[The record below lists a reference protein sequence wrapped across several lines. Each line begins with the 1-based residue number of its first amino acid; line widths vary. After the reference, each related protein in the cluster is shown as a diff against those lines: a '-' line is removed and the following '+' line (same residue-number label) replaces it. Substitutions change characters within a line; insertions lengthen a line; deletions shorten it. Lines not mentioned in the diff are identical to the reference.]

1 MIIFCFLKTLIF
13 SLDVVDLDFISKS
26 DNNFEIELKKS
37 IQTPE
42 ISIPEIFQ
50 INKQL
55 INNKHFINLRTNN
68 YVVSFPFSENFIDLP
83 INIEESINQM
93 DTNIFA
99 FKGFDSTLMDMKVS
113 NFFSEQNYI
122 LTAQNS
128 IYLLEDGRSS
138 ILLNSDKNK
147 FGAHHSLYCLEN
159 SHHPKNLYLMST
171 ERIYNFDQRTSKP
184 QEVISKDND
193 LQRFFGVKHYND
205 QFILLSTSKT
215 FSFYDV
221 RYPKNPVLEFR
232 HFSEESPP
240 TILDFSTKIS
250 DFSRNV
256 SSFESDIHNMEILE
270 KYAKN
275 YENNKKLLLAFSP
288 AKSGSLIANI
298 FDQDLFEDGNNKDL
312 LKMLEIS
319 KEPIFSFKKFQNPMV
334 PLLLYSNNMKF
345 DKYKIAG
352 VSCQSILNDLN
363 LVFQSDN
370 LGGLSIQI
378 LKNENNK
385 LNHLALNFKEQEGI
399 DDLIDLE
406 EVKFNRLFEKNQ
418 EKKLKIQ
425 IKFDYD
431 DNDFDDFSMNEELDD
446 LAQQFEERIL
456 KFRNLDKIFKKLL
469 RESNKKDFKNIS
481 NNNVRKLE
489 FPEERTQDT
498 MNTKVTASQMNLEDM
513 IFGLTTEE
521 LTKERKKI
529 TNYFNENFLMTE
541 ELEEHL
547 KTKWDEEK

>member
-1 MIIFCFLKTLIF
+1 
-13 SLDVVDLDFISKS
+13 
-26 DNNFEIELKKS
+26 
-37 IQTPE
+37 
-42 ISIPEIFQ
+42 
-50 INKQL
+50 
-55 INNKHFINLRTNN
+55 
-68 YVVSFPFSENFIDLP
+68 
-83 INIEESINQM
+83 
-93 DTNIFA
+93 
-99 FKGFDSTLMDMKVS
+99 
-113 NFFSEQNYI
+113 
-122 LTAQNS
+122 
-128 IYLLEDGRSS
+128 
-138 ILLNSDKNK
+138 
-147 FGAHHSLYCLEN
+147 
-159 SHHPKNLYLMST
+159 
-171 ERIYNFDQRTSKP
+171 
-184 QEVISKDND
+184 
-193 LQRFFGVKHYND
+193 
-205 QFILLSTSKT
+205 
-215 FSFYDV
+215 
-221 RYPKNPVLEFR
+221 
-232 HFSEESPP
+232 
-240 TILDFSTKIS
+240 
-250 DFSRNV
+250 
-256 SSFESDIHNMEILE
+256 
-270 KYAKN
+270 
-275 YENNKKLLLAFSP
+275 
-288 AKSGSLIANI
+288 
-298 FDQDLFEDGNNKDL
+298 
-312 LKMLEIS
+312 MLEIS